1 MAEKRQFS
9 SFYIDD
15 FLFGIAVEQ
24 VQEIAGSLAMTPVP
38 LAPSK
43 VSGLINLRGQIIP
56 AINLRTCL
64 GIGGPPTELP
74 AVNMIL
80 HSAGGYS
87 SLLVD
92 RIGEIIQ
99 VDEAAF
105 EPPPETLKGPA
116 RQLIQGTYKLDGKLM
131 HVLELERTLQVA

>member
-1 MAEKRQFS
+1 MPEKRQFS
-9 SFYIDD
+9 SFYVDD

-38 LAPSK
+38 LAPAK

-64 GIGGPPTELP
+64 ELEGTPAERP

-80 HSAGGYS
+80 RSAGGYS

-92 RIGEIIQ
+92 RIGEIIE
-99 VDEAAF
+99 VDDAAF

-116 RQLIQGTYKLDGKLM
+116 RKLIQGTYKLDSKLM
-131 HVLELERTLQVA
+131 HVLELELALRVA